1 MSISLITGCPVC
13 KYFLGSVR
21 FCIPFPSVDYCFL
34 SVLFRLEPGIWV
46 VTLFMVGSDSDGDL
60 TMKVRVDRKLAEV
73 GTVCRR
79 GGR

>member
-1 MSISLITGCPVC
+1 MDS
-13 KYFLGSVR
+13 
-21 FCIPFPSVDYCFL
+21 CFL

-46 VTLFMVGSDSDGDL
+46 VTLFLVGSDSDGDL